1 MTWQRQSEALK
12 KALKD
17 NNLTQTMLCRMLFA
31 TNKPSPGQTQIVNNW
46 TRNKQAISVNHVRK
60 VCSILKLDLDEFTE
74 LMAQDYKERIKNAQ
88 ELSVTYVSSR
98 PPSNKTGEASC
109 IS

>member
-12 KALKD
+12 KALR
-17 NNLTQTMLCRMLFA
+17 NNGYTQTMLCRMLFA
-31 TNKPSPGQTQIVNNW
+31 TNKPRPGQTQIVNNW
-46 TRNKQAISVNHVRK
+46 TRNKQAVSINHVRK

-88 ELSVTYVSSR
+88 GD
-98 PPSNKTGEASC
+98 K
-109 IS
+109 